1 MPHHL
6 LYVSLS
12 GFDVVS
18 LAAVI
23 GALSC
28 RAWVIPPE
36 GAELMHPRV
45 WRLLAWA
52 LFALTL
58 SSVALLA
65 GRTLEMSRQPLSM
78 IGPMLPLVVRKTQFG
93 HIWLARMGC
102 IALLW
107 IFWMMGRRAARGVGV
122 SRAMLVLAAA
132 IAFTRSA
139 TGHPADGG
147 QFTFPEWLDWVHL
160 VVASVWAGSVFAM
173 IVGVFP
179 SLWAARNL
187 SPRIVA
193 ALGARLSRVASIAL
207 VLVLASGFVSGWH
220 YVVHFDNLWRT
231 IYGRILLVKLVLIAV
246 AILLGAANRYLHVP
260 RIQRW
265 AEAGTAPLEPGDL
278 SLPATQ
284 DRVAALGPLARTIAI
299 EALFLLGV
307 LLVAALL
314 LHTASPSDMSAM
326 GAMASGQG

>member
-6 LYVSLS
+6 IYVILS

-36 GAELMHPRV
+36 GIDLIHPRV

-65 GRTLEMSRQPLSM
+65 GRTLEMSRQPLSA
-78 IGPMLPLVVRKTQFG
+78 IGPILPLVIRKTQFG

-102 IALLW
+102 IVLLW
-107 IFWMMGRRAARGVGV
+107 MFWMAGRRSARGAKV
-122 SRAMLVLAAA
+122 SLAMLVLGAA

-160 VVASVWAGSVFAM
+160 VTASVWAGSVFAM
-173 IVGVFP
+173 IFGVFP
-179 SLWAARNL
+179 SLWAARSV
-187 SPRIVA
+187 SPRVVA
-193 ALGARLSRVASIAL
+193 ALAEQLSRVASIAL
-207 VLVLASGFVSGWH
+207 AFVLASGLVSAWH
-220 YVVHFDNLWRT
+220 YVVHVDNLWRT
-231 IYGRILLVKLVLIAV
+231 IYGRILLVKLSLIGVAV
-246 AILLGAANRYLHVP
+246 LLGAANRYLHVP
-260 RIQRW
+260 RIRRW
-265 AEAGTAPLEPGDL
+265 AGAGTAQPEPAAP
-278 SLPATQ
+278 SATS
-284 DRVAALGPLARTIAI
+284 DRSAALAPLARTIAV

-326 GAMASGQG
+326 AAMTPGQR